1 MTKTSVAAGGTPS
14 NLAPNSGTYLW
25 LAAIM
30 AFLALIVQGYLVLQ
44 HLALQSGEYTKSLCD
59 INEKFDCSA
68 VSASK
73 YAVVFGVP
81 VALWGFMANVAF
93 LILLVVYWLADDD
106 TKPAARR
113 NVWLTGVGILLGS
126 LVMGS
131 ISAFLLSKFCL
142 FCMVAYA
149 LSFLLVTFVWLA
161 FRGVSMFANTK
172 VTDFVPLLATAA
184 VVFIG
189 AFIVNSSIAQGND
202 VNSPENQAAFT
213 QFINEWQLAPA
224 KDFKTF
230 DPLVKG
236 SDNPKMTVIEFADYR
251 CIHCKH
257 AAPILHAFVA
267 SHPDV
272 RLEFQPWPLD
282 GECNSSLNQ
291 ANGASCLLARTSWC
305 AQKTKNSGWA
315 VHDYIYGLPEIYS
328 SAEAVKADL
337 PALATAAGMSVQ
349 EMKTCT
355 DSDAAKTAV
364 REQANVGTNINL
376 QGTPTI
382 YVNKKLLSGG
392 QSLPVLQ
399 KAYNAL

>member
-1 MTKTSVAAGGTPS
+1 MAA
-14 NLAPNSGTYLW
+14 
-25 LAAIM
+25 
-30 AFLALIVQGYLVLQ
+30 LALVVQGYLFLQ

-73 YAVVFGVP
+73 YAVVLGVP

-93 LILLVVYWLADDD
+93 LILLVVYWLSDSEKK
-106 TKPAARR
+106 TAARR
-113 NVWLTGVGILLGS
+113 NVWIAALGIFLGS
-126 LVMGS
+126 VVMGS
-131 ISAFLLSKFCL
+131 ISLFLLSKFCL
-142 FCMVAYA
+142 FCIMAYV
-149 LSFLLVTFVWLA
+149 LSLLLVIFVGIA
-161 FRGVSMFANTK
+161 FKGVSMFSTINL
-172 VTDFVPLLATAA
+172 TDFGPLLAT
-184 VVFIG
+184 VVIVFVG
-189 AFIVNSSIAQGND
+189 AFIVNSSAAQGND
-202 VNSPENQAAFT
+202 VNSRENQAAFA
-213 QFINEWQLAPA
+213 QFINDWQAAPA
-224 KDFKTF
+224 KDFKTL

-236 SDNPKMTVIEFADYR
+236 PENAKMTVIEFADYR

-257 AAPILHAFVA
+257 AAPVLHAFAA

-291 ANGASCLLARTSWC
+291 ANGASCLLARSSWC
-305 AQKTKNSGWA
+305 AQKLKQSGWA

-328 SAEAVKADL
+328 SVDAVKADL
-337 PALATAAGMSVQ
+337 PALAAAAGLSTEAMR
-349 EMKTCT
+349 TCT
-355 DSDAAKTAV
+355 ESDAAKTAV
-364 REQANVGTNINL
+364 REQANIGTNINL

-399 KAYNAL
+399 KAYDTL